1 MNKLLSMV
9 AILALSS
16 MSAMAAGTAAGVE
29 VANTATLSFSVSGVS
44 QTPVT
49 SNEDK
54 FLVDKKIDF
63 ILENKDA
70 EQIVVVPG
78 STDQITTW
86 DIKNEGNLAQK
97 FAFTAAQL
105 TGGESIYGDAD
116 THDTETLVLEYNNA
130 GTWTPL
136 TSLDIAPDATI
147 SVRVKTN
154 IDITRVDG
162 NVMNISLTAQA
173 VDAAGAAETATSS
186 ADTQNAID
194 TVLAEGAGATGD
206 AKEDGSFVAWGGY
219 IVGAPNL
226 QLAKTSCVLEDPI
239 NGVSANA
246 KRIPGATILYMLD
259 MNNIGTSTDATNVE
273 ISDVLPATLDSGTI
287 TNLKQDDGQTAC
299 SCANGAAYG
308 GGTAATNSGSGS
320 TITVSGLTITKA
332 KHNCVSFEVDIL

>member
-1 MNKLLSMV
+1 MNKLLSIV

-29 VANTATLSFSVSGVS
+29 VANTATLSFSVSGVT
-44 QTPVT
+44 QTPIT

-86 DIKNEGNLAQK
+86 EIKNEGNLAQN
-97 FAFTAAQL
+97 FTFTAVQL
-105 TGGESIYGDAD
+105 TGGESIYSDAD
-116 THDTETLVLEYNNA
+116 THDSDALVLEYNNA

-136 TSLDIAPDATI
+136 TSLVIAPDAII

-162 NVMNISLTAQA
+162 NVMNIALTAEA
-173 VDAAGAAETATSS
+173 VDASGTAEVATAA
-186 ADTQNAID
+186 ADTKNAID

-206 AKEDGSFVAWGGY
+206 LKEDGSFVAWGGY

-226 QLAKTSCVLEDPI
+226 SLTKTSCVLKDPI

-246 KRIPGATILYMLD
+246 KRIPGATVLYMLD
-259 MNNIGTSTDATNVE
+259 IDNVGTSTDATNVE
-273 ISDVLPATLDSGTI
+273 ISDGLAATLDSGTI
-287 TNLKQDDGQTAC
+287 TNLKQHDGQSAC
-299 SCANGAAYG
+299 SCTNGTAYA

-320 TITVSGLTITKA
+320 DITVSGLTITKA